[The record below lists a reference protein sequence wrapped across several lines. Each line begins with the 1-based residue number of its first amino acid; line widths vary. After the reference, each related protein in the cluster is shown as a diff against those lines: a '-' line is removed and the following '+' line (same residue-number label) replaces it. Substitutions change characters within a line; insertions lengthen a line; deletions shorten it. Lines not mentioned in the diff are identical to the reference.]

1 MEIIEQFDQ
10 YSDNDSSKQAEGN
23 NERNFCW
30 FGVDPKSDIVEY
42 HFGGKE
48 EERIYEMYPIIH
60 EVLLIVIVLFAEG

>member
-1 MEIIEQFDQ
+1 MTSTPTTIAANRQKGIMTAI
-10 YSDNDSSKQAEGN
+10 S
-23 NERNFCW
+23 
-30 FGVDPKSDIVEY
+30 VDLELIQSPDIVEY